1 MSVNGRTGEVRLA
14 NSLLL
19 FEYQRDILGPSRT
32 KSCCDGCESGTGTVR
47 VEVRGA
53 PMPAAPASRWH
64 TDPLASLNARLKAL
78 SRPPAANAFA
88 SNSPRWRNNSKPDN

>member
-47 VEVRGA
+47 VEVRGPPCPLRLHRA
-53 PMPAAPASRWH
+53 GTGPPGQPKCASKSPFPASCSQCVRF
-64 TDPLASLNARLKAL
+64 K
-78 SRPPAANAFA
+78 
-88 SNSPRWRNNSKPDN
+88 